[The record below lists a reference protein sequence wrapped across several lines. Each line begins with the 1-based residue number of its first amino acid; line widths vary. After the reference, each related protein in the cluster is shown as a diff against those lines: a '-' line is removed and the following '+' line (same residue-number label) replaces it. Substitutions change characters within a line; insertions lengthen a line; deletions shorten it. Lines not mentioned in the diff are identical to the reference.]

1 MIYRFKEVIPGV
13 FRGSAPA
20 LKDVAGLVRNF
31 KIKKIVSLDK
41 KEGEKIKKICK
52 SLGIKHII
60 FPLYGKRSD
69 VLKVLNKDLK
79 KLFIDDGPVFI
90 HCRAGK
96 DRTGFIAALLRVM
109 YDNEDPEDAI
119 DEAKSLGFGYML
131 PKQWQKAIKLYE
143 DAIRKAKPIKDK
155 NSADT
160 VLDLSRDYNHDDYRG
175 SPLNQ
180 ATQHSLAPYVD
191 TTRKYPYDNQYVTEL
206 RLNDDK
212 QVGLNNIITNNVN
225 SIPYVGTYDNAT
237 GIRGV
242 GPTENS
248 GGFLHD

>member
-1 MIYRFKEVIPGV
+1 MIYRFKKVLPGV

-20 LKDVAGLVRNF
+20 LKDVANLVRDY
-31 KIKKIVSLDK
+31 KIKKIISLDK
-41 KEGEKIKKICK
+41 TQGEKIKKICR

-60 FPLYGKRSD
+60 LPLYGKRSD
-69 VLKVLNKDLK
+69 VLKVLSKDLK
-79 KLFIDDGPVFI
+79 ELFIDNGPVFF

-96 DRTGFIAALLRVM
+96 DRTGFIAALLKVM

-131 PKQWQKAIKLYE
+131 PKEWQKAIKLYE
-143 DAIRKAKPIKDK
+143 TAIRNAKPSNDS
-155 NSADT
+155 NNADT
-160 VLDLSRDYNHDDYRG
+160 VLDLSRDHDSNDYRD
-175 SPLNQ
+175 SVLDQ
-180 ATQHSLAPYVD
+180 ATQHSFAPYVD

-206 RLNDDK
+206 P
-212 QVGLNNIITNNVN
+212 LNNNVITNNVN

-242 GPTENS
+242 GPTENY